1 MFKKENLKKC
11 SRCGELKTYDE
22 FYFDKARGKPQAMC
36 KKCKIKKILT
46 YYDPAKARA
55 KYRKKVEQNAR

>member
-1 MFKKENLKKC
+1 MSKKENLKKC
-11 SRCGELKTYDE
+11 SRCGQLKTLDD

-46 YYDPAKARA
+46 YYDPAKARER
-55 KYRKKVEQNAR
+55 YRFKVGKDA